1 MTTAKLIAA
10 ASLVLATTA
19 AAWAG
24 PRQRDAQPYEFYDQA
39 RVVSSTPIYEEF
51 NEPRNECWT
60 EQVSHEAPRDRS
72 YGGAI
77 LGGIVGG
84 ILGNQVG
91 KGTGKTVATAVGA
104 ATGAMVGDNADNR
117 GRAAGTHM
125 QTQEVERCRSVDN
138 WSRRVAGY
146 EVVYRFQGRNYSTV
160 LPYDPGNSLRLKVN
174 VSVAERW

>member
-1 MTTAKLIAA
+1 MRNTKLITAA
-10 ASLVLATTA
+10 TLMLAVTG

-24 PRQRDAQPYEFYDQA
+24 PKHRDAQPYEYFDQA

-51 NEPRNECWT
+51 NEPRRECWT
-60 EQVSHEAPRDRS
+60 EQVSYEAPRDRS

-77 LGGIVGG
+77 VGGIVGG

-104 ATGAMVGDNADNR
+104 ATGAMVGDNVDNR
-117 GRAAGTHM
+117 GRPIGKQI
-125 QTQEVERCRSVDN
+125 QTEDVERCRTVDN

-146 EVVYRFQGRNYSTV
+146 DVVYRFQGRNYSTV
-160 LPYDPGNSLRLKVN
+160 LPYDPGNNLRLKVN